1 MADNVLFIFKNYI
14 KCIIQTEANGYDTFV
29 YPQIDEGKRAAA
41 RNNFGTGMDETILLI
56 RDTGFWNNCT
66 QGLVMTSDG
75 IYCIP
80 DNENSGSRFVFGWH
94 NVKEVKYQ
102 ELCLYFYDYD
112 GNNCPI
118 HITYFVKSDSES
130 TQSNIGRMLAPALT
144 KLAQAVA
151 PMEDPLE
158 VADAKLHKYVD
169 DNQIQEAID
178 FCNDCI
184 INKVG
189 DSPEYFCY
197 RLSILYAIYLK
208 DWSASLEVSC
218 RGLQLCKNN
227 IYIQTLLEYC
237 RYSALHVFGNDIQSR
252 KACLNVL
259 VNATNQTSPD
269 GKTLLKDEAFE
280 DFKSLE
286 QKYVKTFL
294 NLPYNERKV
303 LMPVKQYTDLGQD
316 HLSLLDVKNMPNI
329 AFPIGHPIANELYV
343 GHPLVPSKYLPFE
356 SYQLELVEDKVREFC
371 QLAQCLGATEIAIEC
386 LNSSVSDN
394 TTSGKQ
400 NVKGNVDT
408 WYDVSGGHSKEYK
421 YHMIEELS
429 KSISLHQT
437 FQPKV
442 KPYVPE
448 GLVWYENEPSWQ
460 RLVSQRI
467 NGGLSSHEERIETK
481 KSQMLEGRELT
492 ELKAE
497 VKSLIV
503 DMGMDFDKTEELK
516 FTQQVN
522 AVLSIKVSFAPI
534 QQLGESQQQLI
545 NQSSSNAFKLSSQE
559 QEYLE
564 EVKECLVDGEIG
576 SRERR
581 LLEKLREKLGISS
594 ERAATLENSL
604 MPSLSDDEKEY
615 LEEYKSIILD
625 GEITQRER
633 RLLDKLRNMLGIS
646 ERRAIE
652 IENIIK

>member
-1 MADNVLFIFKNYI
+1 MSS
-14 KCIIQTEANGYDTFV
+14 AN
-29 YPQIDEGKRAAA
+29 
-41 RNNFGTGMDETILLI
+41 
-56 RDTGFWNNCT
+56 
-66 QGLVMTSDG
+66 
-75 IYCIP
+75 
-80 DNENSGSRFVFGWH
+80 WH
-94 NVKEVKYQ
+94 NAWAQ
-102 ELCLYFYDYD
+102 Q
-112 GNNCPI
+112 
-118 HITYFVKSDSES
+118 KS
-130 TQSNIGRMLAPALT
+130 P
-144 KLAQAVA
+144 
-151 PMEDPLE
+151 
-158 VADAKLHKYVD
+158 
-169 DNQIQEAID
+169 
-178 FCNDCI
+178 
-184 INKVG
+184 
-189 DSPEYFCY
+189 
-197 RLSILYAIYLK
+197 
-208 DWSASLEVSC
+208 
-218 RGLQLCKNN
+218 
-227 IYIQTLLEYC
+227 
-237 RYSALHVFGNDIQSR
+237 
-252 KACLNVL
+252 LNV
-259 VNATNQTSPD
+259 
-269 GKTLLKDEAFE
+269 
-280 DFKSLE
+280 
-286 QKYVKTFL
+286 
-294 NLPYNERKV
+294 
-303 LMPVKQYTDLGQD
+303 
-316 HLSLLDVKNMPNI
+316 
-329 AFPIGHPIANELYV
+329 
-343 GHPLVPSKYLPFE
+343 
-356 SYQLELVEDKVREFC
+356 C
-371 QLAQCLGATEIAIEC
+371 
-386 LNSSVSDN
+386 N